1 MGKFKWSIPPAI
13 KIKKKFLSPW
23 PPTITGNSAH
33 LFSFM
38 DNGDNTISVNE
49 DLSDW
54 NFMAQFPFLVIRLGR
69 EDFVSLFYYIE
80 TFQILSAMQLCNSGI
95 QALWYEIWYEKNK

>member
-1 MGKFKWSIPPAI
+1 MELHG
-13 KIKKKFLSPW
+13 
-23 PPTITGNSAH
+23 T
-33 LFSFM
+33 
-38 DNGDNTISVNE
+38 E
-49 DLSDW
+49 
-54 NFMAQFPFLVIRLGR
+54 FPFLVIRLGR